1 MLRIERTRHLLRH
14 RTLARLAFQPSPVNT
29 MPTSHTATS
38 SFAKSLGDSP
48 SARAILANDWST
60 GSPGPIDAWPSHLQ
74 LAASLLTRSPTPMAL
89 LWGKTG
95 ALIYNDGYARVLGNR
110 HPEALGRNLADVWP
124 EAADFNLGVLRSVQ
138 EGQSLSYRDISFLL
152 TRDGMERRS
161 WFDLDYSPV
170 FDDDGEVA
178 GTLAVVIEKTELVL
192 MTEAFERERQ
202 QFVALF
208 EQAPTFMAILRGPE
222 HRIERMNPGCARLVG
237 HRDVL
242 GKTVAEALPEAKGQ
256 GFIDLLD
263 KVFSSGEAIAGTGAR
278 YTMQLEPGGP
288 VTERF
293 VDFVYQ
299 PLKDAD
305 GSVASIFV
313 EGVDVTA
320 RETAASSKRESD
332 ARNRQ
337 ILDSAVDYAIVAFDL
352 EGRVTRWNEGA
363 RRVLGWTE
371 ADMLGQDGSCFFT
384 PEDQATGRLRTEM
397 RCALAQ
403 GAGNAERWHV
413 RKSGERFWASGEMT
427 PIRDEQGVAIGFVKV
442 LRDRT
447 EQHRAA
453 QALRESRQQLE
464 KAQAVGGVGT
474 FAVDLASGMLMGTS
488 GFNRI
493 FGLPDH
499 EQMPVAALEALVL
512 QEDAAVPSAAS
523 MRRGQPVPMNAEYR
537 IRRAGD
543 GALRWIAGKAEFE
556 RDEAGRTSRLVGV
569 VQDITDRKAAE
580 QAVQESAAQ
589 FRLLAQAM
597 PNHVWTATP
606 DGNQTWFNDQ
616 VYEYSGADACAFDG
630 DGWTAIVHPEDRP
643 GAMAL
648 WQQCVALGTPYET
661 EYRILR
667 ADGQYLWHLVRASP
681 LRGADGTINLWI
693 GANTDIH
700 ERKLLE
706 AQNTRDRNRIW
717 SLSQELMLICDF
729 KGVISAVNPATT
741 RQLGWSEEEMVG
753 RALADFLHPEDLA
766 STAAEV
772 GKLSAGIK
780 TLAFENRYRHSNG
793 GYLLLS
799 WTAVPDGGMIH
810 AVARD
815 ITRERSAEDALRQS
829 QKLEAIGQL
838 TGGVAHDF
846 NNLLAIMRS
855 SIDLLRLVQLTDE
868 RRRRYMTAISDA
880 ITRATKL
887 TGQLLAF
894 ARRQAL
900 QPVVFDVRQNME
912 MVSEMVGSITGARIV
927 REVRLDDA
935 DCLVHADPNQ
945 FDTAIVNLA
954 VNARDAMDGCGRL
967 SMSVSRVSQIPAG
980 RGNPLV
986 TGEFV
991 AVSIAD
997 TGVGIPSQFLTRIF
1011 EPFFTT
1017 KGTGQGTGL
1026 GLSQVFG
1033 FTKQSGGEILVES
1046 EVGVGTVF
1054 TLYLPRTIQPARQPE
1069 MPAGDSVIVKGPGGR
1084 ILIVEDNADVALSVE
1099 QTVEELGYVPLVVNS
1114 AEAALS
1120 ELAQDASR
1128 FAAVFSDVVMAG
1140 MNGIDLGKAVRRL
1153 HPALPFVLSS
1163 GYSYVLAMN
1172 PDHGFTLLPKP
1183 YALEELASTLEEA
1196 IAGTSSPP
1204 QQPATPAVDQHAPA
1218 QSRGQDLLR
1227 QAQLDAMQVLDSDEE
1242 EACDELTG
1250 LAARFCDTPMALIS
1264 LLDGDR
1270 LWFKSRVGV
1279 QLRETPREHAF
1290 CSHAIHLPQQVML
1303 INDAS
1308 TDERFASNP
1317 LVTGEPNIRF
1327 YAGAP
1332 LVTSDGHMLGTLC
1345 VLDSQARSLQRSQIE
1360 MLQFLARQV
1369 VSRLEAG
1376 RLARSAGGAG

>member
-1 MLRIERTRHLLRH
+1 MR
-14 RTLARLAFQPSPVNT
+14 
-29 MPTSHTATS
+29 TSHPAIS

-48 SARAILANDWST
+48 SALAILAHDWSA
-60 GSPGPIDAWPSHLQ
+60 SPVGPVESWPGHLR

-89 LWGKTG
+89 LWGETG
-95 ALIYNDGYARVLGNR
+95 ALIYNDGYARVLGNK
-110 HPEALGRNLADVWP
+110 HPQALGRNVTDVWP

-138 EGQSLSYRDISFLL
+138 DGQSLSYRDISFLL
-152 TRDGMERRS
+152 TRDGIDRRS
-161 WFDLDYSPV
+161 WFDLDYSPL
-170 FDDDGEVA
+170 FDVDGAVA
-178 GTLAVVIEKTELVL
+178 GTLAVVTEKTELVL
-192 MTEAFERERQ
+192 ATQALEQERE

-208 EQAPTFMAILRGPE
+208 EQAPSFMAILRGPE
-222 HRIERMNPGCARLVG
+222 HRIERINPGSARLVG

-242 GKTVAEALPEAKGQ
+242 GKTVAEALPEARER
-256 GFIDLLD
+256 GFVDLLD
-263 KVFSSGEAIAGTGAR
+263 KVFSSGEAIAGSGAR
-278 YTMQLEPGGP
+278 HTMQLEPGAP

-305 GSVASIFV
+305 GVVTSIFV

-320 RETAASSKRESD
+320 RETAAVAKRESD

-337 ILDSAVDYAIVAFDL
+337 ILDSAIDYAIVAFDL
-352 EGRVTRWNEGA
+352 DGRVTRWNEGA

-371 ADMLGQDGSCFFT
+371 AEMLGREGSCFFT
-384 PEDQATGRLRTEM
+384 PEDQATGRLHTEM
-397 RCALAQ
+397 RRALAL
-403 GAGNAERWHV
+403 GAGNDERWHM

-427 PIRDEQGVAIGFVKV
+427 PICDEQGVPIGFVKV

-453 QALRESRQQLE
+453 QALRESRQLLE

-474 FAVDLASGMLMGTS
+474 FTVDLASGMLLGTS

-523 MRRGQPVPMNAEYR
+523 MRRGQAMPMNAEYR
-537 IRRAGD
+537 IRRADD

-597 PNHVWTATP
+597 PNHVWTAAP
-606 DGNQTWFNDQ
+606 DGSLTWLNDQ
-616 VYEYSGADACAFDG
+616 VYDYSGADAGVFDG
-630 DGWTAIVHPEDRP
+630 DRWTTIVHPEDRA
-643 GAMAL
+643 GAAAL

-681 LRGADGTINLWI
+681 LRGADGAINLWI

-717 SLSQELMLICDF
+717 TLSQELMLICDF
-729 KGVISAVNPATT
+729 QGAISAVNPATT

-753 RALADFLHPEDLA
+753 RTLDAFLHPDDLA
-766 STAAEV
+766 ITAAEV

-780 TLAFENRYRHSNG
+780 TLAFENRYRHRNG
-793 GYLLLS
+793 SYLLLS
-799 WTAVPDGGMIH
+799 WTAVPEGGMIH

-868 RRRRYMTAISDA
+868 RRHRYMTAISDA
-880 ITRATKL
+880 ITRATRL

-927 REVRLDDA
+927 REVQLDDA

-954 VNARDAMDGCGRL
+954 VNARDAMDGSGKL
-967 SMSVSRVSQIPAG
+967 AIKVSRVSGIPAV
-980 RGNPLV
+980 RGNPPV
-986 TGEFV
+986 RGEFV

-997 TGVGIPSQFLTRIF
+997 SGVGIPPQFLTQIF

-1017 KGTGQGTGL
+1017 KSTGQGTGL

-1033 FTKQSGGEILVES
+1033 FAKQSGGEILVES
-1046 EVGVGTVF
+1046 EVGVGTMF
-1054 TLYLPRTIQPARQPE
+1054 TLYLPRAVQPAQQTDTPG
-1069 MPAGDSVIVKGPGGR
+1069 PDSAIAKGPGGR
-1084 ILIVEDNADVALSVE
+1084 ILIVEDNPDVALSVE
-1099 QTVEELGYVPLVVNS
+1099 QTVEELGYVAQVVAS
-1114 AEAALS
+1114 AEQALS
-1120 ELAQDASR
+1120 ELAQDAAR

-1140 MNGIDLGKAVRRL
+1140 MNGIDLGKEVRRL
-1153 HPALPFVLSS
+1153 YPALPFVLSS

-1196 IAGTSSPP
+1196 IAGASSSLR
-1204 QQPATPAVDQHAPA
+1204 QPAPEWQAAEQA
-1218 QSRGQDLLR
+1218 GNLELLR
-1227 QAQLDAMQVLDSDEE
+1227 QAQLDTFQVLDSDEE
-1242 EACDELTG
+1242 EAYDELTR
-1250 LAARFCDTPMALIS
+1250 LAARFCDAPIALIS

-1270 LWFKSRVGV
+1270 QWFKSRVGT

-1290 CSHAIHLPQQVML
+1290 CSHAIQSSQQVMVV
-1303 INDAS
+1303 NDAS
-1308 TDERFASNP
+1308 IDARFADNP

-1332 LVTSDGHMLGTLC
+1332 LVTSDGHALGTLC
-1345 VLDSQARSLQRSQIE
+1345 VLDSQARSLQRRQLE

-1369 VSRLEAG
+1369 VARLEAR
-1376 RLARSAGGAG
+1376 RLARGADSTG

>member
-1 MLRIERTRHLLRH
+1 
-14 RTLARLAFQPSPVNT
+14 

-60 GSPGPIDAWPSHLQ
+60 GSPGPIDAWPSHLR

-110 HPEALGRNLADVWP
+110 HPEALGRNLAEVWP
-124 EAADFNLGVLRSVQ
+124 EAAEFNLGVLRSVQ
-138 EGQSLSYRDISFLL
+138 EGQSLSYRDTSFLL

-192 MTEAFERERQ
+192 MTEALERERQ

-222 HRIERMNPGCARLVG
+222 HRIERMNPGYARLVG

-313 EGVDVTA
+313 EGVDVTS
-320 RETAASSKRESD
+320 RETAASAKRESD

-371 ADMLGQDGSCFFT
+371 ADMLGHDGSCFFT
-384 PEDQATGRLRTEM
+384 PEDRAIGRLRTEM

-413 RKSGERFWASGEMT
+413 RRSGERFWASGEMT

-474 FAVDLASGMLMGTS
+474 FAVDLASGMLLGTS

-543 GALRWIAGKAEFE
+543 GALRWISGKAEFE

-643 GAMAL
+643 GAAAL

-729 KGVISAVNPATT
+729 QGVISAVNPATT

-753 RALADFLHPEDLA
+753 RVLEDFLHPEDLA

-772 GKLSAGIK
+772 GKLSAGVK
-780 TLAFENRYRHSNG
+780 TLAFENRYRQSNG
-793 GYLLLS
+793 AYLLLS

-810 AVARD
+810 AIARD
-815 ITRERSAEDALRQS
+815 ITRERGAEDALRQS

-954 VNARDAMDGCGRL
+954 VNARDAMDGSGRL
-967 SMSVSRVSQIPAG
+967 AMSVSRVSGIPAV
-980 RGNPLV
+980 RGNLPV
-986 TGEFV
+986 KGEFV

-997 TGVGIPSQFLTRIF
+997 SGVGIPPQFLMQIF

-1054 TLYLPRTIQPARQPE
+1054 TLYLPRAVQPAQQADLPDL
-1069 MPAGDSVIVKGPGGR
+1069 DSAIAKGRGGR
-1084 ILIVEDNADVALSVE
+1084 ILIVEDNPDVALSVE
-1099 QTVEELGYVPLVVNS
+1099 RTVEELGYVPQLVTS
-1114 AEAALS
+1114 AEQALA
-1120 ELAQDASR
+1120 ELARDGAR

-1153 HPALPFVLSS
+1153 YPTLPFVLSS

-1183 YALEELASTLEEA
+1183 YALEELASTLDEA
-1196 IAGTSSPP
+1196 IAGASSPP
-1204 QQPATPAVDQHAPA
+1204 RQPAPPAPEWHAPEQA
-1218 QSRGQDLLR
+1218 ANQELLR

-1242 EACDELTG
+1242 EAYDELTR
-1250 LAARFCDTPMALIS
+1250 LAARFCDAPVALIS

-1270 LWFKSRVGV
+1270 QWFKSRVGT

-1290 CSHAIHLPQQVML
+1290 CSHAIQSPQQVMVV
-1303 INDAS
+1303 NDAS
-1308 TDERFASNP
+1308 IDERFANNP

-1332 LVTSDGHMLGTLC
+1332 LVTSDGHALGTLC
-1345 VLDSQARSLQRSQIE
+1345 VLDSQARSLQRGQIE

-1369 VSRLEAG
+1369 VSRLEAR

>member
-1 MLRIERTRHLLRH
+1 MR
-14 RTLARLAFQPSPVNT
+14 
-29 MPTSHTATS
+29 TSHSATS
-38 SFAKSLGDSP
+38 SFARSLGDSP
-48 SARAILANDWST
+48 GALAILAHDWSAT
-60 GSPGPIDAWPSHLQ
+60 SLGPINAWPGHLR
-74 LAASLLTRSPTPMAL
+74 LAVSMLTRSPTPMAL
-89 LWGKTG
+89 LWGEAG
-95 ALIYNDGYARVLGNR
+95 ALLYNDGYARVLGDK
-110 HPEALGRNLADVWP
+110 HPGALGSRTADVWP
-124 EAADFNLGVLRSVQ
+124 EAADFNLNVLRSVQ
-138 EGQSLSYRDISFLL
+138 QGQSLSYRDISFLL
-152 TRDGMERRS
+152 ERDGVQRRS

-170 FDDDGEVA
+170 FDDDGNVA

-192 MTEAFERERQ
+192 MSQALEQERE

-222 HRIERMNPGCARLVG
+222 HRIERMNPGYARLVG

-242 GKTVAEALPEAKGQ
+242 GKTVAEALPEAREQ
-256 GFIDLLD
+256 GYLDLLD
-263 KVFSSGEAIAGTGAR
+263 QVFSSGEAVAGTGVR
-278 YTMQLEPGGP
+278 YTLQSGP
-288 VTERF
+288 DGSVTERF
-293 VDFVYQ
+293 LDFVYQ
-299 PLKDAD
+299 PLKDAA
-305 GSVASIFV
+305 GAVTSIFV
-313 EGVDVTA
+313 EGVDVTD
-320 RETAASSKRESD
+320 RETAAAAKKESD

-337 ILDSAVDYAIVAFDL
+337 ILDSAIDYAIVAFDL

-363 RRVLGWTE
+363 CRVLGWTE
-371 ADMLGQDGSCFFT
+371 SEMLGQEGSCFFT
-384 PEDQATGRLRTEM
+384 PEDRANGRLRTEM

-403 GAGNAERWHV
+403 GAGNDERWHV

-427 PIRDEQGVAIGFVKV
+427 PIRDERGVPIGFVKV

-447 EQHRAA
+447 EQHQAA
-453 QALRESRQQLE
+453 HALRESRQRLE

-474 FAVDLASGMLMGTS
+474 FTVDLASGMLLGTS
-488 GFNRI
+488 GFHRI

-537 IRRAGD
+537 IRRASD

-556 RDEAGRTSRLVGV
+556 WDEAGRTSRLVGV
-569 VQDITDRKAAE
+569 VQDITDRKDAE

-597 PNHVWTATP
+597 PNHVWTAAP
-606 DGNQTWFNDQ
+606 DGKLTWFNDQ
-616 VYEYSGADACAFDG
+616 VYEYSGAAAGALDG
-630 DGWTAIVHPEDRP
+630 DGWTATVHPEDR
-643 GAMAL
+643 AAAAAL
-648 WQQCVALGTPYET
+648 WQQSVALGVPYET

-681 LRGADGTINLWI
+681 LRGADGAVNLWI

-706 AQNTRDRNRIW
+706 AQNTRERNRIW

-729 KGVISAVNPATT
+729 QGVISAVNPATT
-741 RQLGWSEEEMVG
+741 RQLGWSEQEMIG
-753 RALADFLHPEDLA
+753 RVLGDFLHPDDLA

-772 GKLSAGIK
+772 GKLSTGVK
-780 TLAFENRYRHSNG
+780 TLAFENRYRHRNG

-900 QPVVFDVRQNME
+900 QPVVFDVRHNME
-912 MVSEMVGSITGARIV
+912 MVSEMVGSITGARIA
-927 REVRLDDA
+927 RDVRLDAD

-954 VNARDAMDGCGRL
+954 VNARDAMDGSGRL
-967 SMSVSRVSQIPAG
+967 ALTVSRVSGIPAV
-980 RGNPLV
+980 RGNPPV
-986 TGEFV
+986 AGEFV

-997 TGVGIPSQFLTRIF
+997 TGVGIPPQFLTQIF

-1033 FTKQSGGEILVES
+1033 FAKQSGGEILVES
-1046 EVGVGTVF
+1046 EVGAGTVF
-1054 TLYLPRTIQPARQPE
+1054 TLYLPRAVQPAQQPD
-1069 MPAGDSVIVKGPGGR
+1069 MPDADSAIAKGPGGR
-1084 ILIVEDNADVALSVE
+1084 ILIVEDNPDVALSVE
-1099 QTVEELGYVPLVVNS
+1099 RTVEELGYVPQVVAS
-1114 AEAALS
+1114 AEQALAELERDAA
-1120 ELAQDASR
+1120 R

-1140 MNGIDLGKAVRRL
+1140 MNGIDLGKEVRRRY
-1153 HPALPFVLSS
+1153 PALPFVLSS

-1196 IAGTSSPP
+1196 IAGASTPTR
-1204 QQPATPAVDQHAPA
+1204 QAGPAAPEWHAPEQA
-1218 QSRGQDLLR
+1218 TKPELLR

-1242 EACDELTG
+1242 EAYDELTR
-1250 LAARFCDTPMALIS
+1250 LAASFCDAPIALIS
-1264 LLDGDR
+1264 LLDNDR
-1270 LWFKSRVGV
+1270 QWFKSRVGT
-1279 QLRETPREHAF
+1279 QLQQTPREHAF
-1290 CSHAIHLPQQVML
+1290 CAHAIQSPQQVML
-1303 INDAS
+1303 VNDAS
-1308 TDERFASNP
+1308 VDARFADNP

-1332 LVTSDGHMLGTLC
+1332 LVTSDGHALGTLC
-1345 VLDSQARSLQRSQIE
+1345 VLDSQARSLQRGQLE

-1369 VSRLEAG
+1369 VSRLEAR
-1376 RLARSAGGAG
+1376 RLARGAGGAGYGDVLT

>member
-1 MLRIERTRHLLRH
+1 
-14 RTLARLAFQPSPVNT
+14 
-29 MPTSHTATS
+29 
-38 SFAKSLGDSP
+38 
-48 SARAILANDWST
+48 
-60 GSPGPIDAWPSHLQ
+60 
-74 LAASLLTRSPTPMAL
+74 
-89 LWGKTG
+89 
-95 ALIYNDGYARVLGNR
+95 
-110 HPEALGRNLADVWP
+110 
-124 EAADFNLGVLRSVQ
+124 
-138 EGQSLSYRDISFLL
+138 
-152 TRDGMERRS
+152 
-161 WFDLDYSPV
+161 
-170 FDDDGEVA
+170 
-178 GTLAVVIEKTELVL
+178 
-192 MTEAFERERQ
+192 
-202 QFVALF
+202 
-208 EQAPTFMAILRGPE
+208 
-222 HRIERMNPGCARLVG
+222 
-237 HRDVL
+237 
-242 GKTVAEALPEAKGQ
+242 
-256 GFIDLLD
+256 
-263 KVFSSGEAIAGTGAR
+263 
-278 YTMQLEPGGP
+278 
-288 VTERF
+288 
-293 VDFVYQ
+293 
-299 PLKDAD
+299 
-305 GSVASIFV
+305 
-313 EGVDVTA
+313 
-320 RETAASSKRESD
+320 
-332 ARNRQ
+332 
-337 ILDSAVDYAIVAFDL
+337 
-352 EGRVTRWNEGA
+352 
-363 RRVLGWTE
+363 
-371 ADMLGQDGSCFFT
+371 
-384 PEDQATGRLRTEM
+384 
-397 RCALAQ
+397 
-403 GAGNAERWHV
+403 
-413 RKSGERFWASGEMT
+413 
-427 PIRDEQGVAIGFVKV
+427 
-442 LRDRT
+442 
-447 EQHRAA
+447 
-453 QALRESRQQLE
+453 
-464 KAQAVGGVGT
+464 
-474 FAVDLASGMLMGTS
+474 MLMGTS

-1218 QSRGQDLLR
+1218 QSRGHDLLR